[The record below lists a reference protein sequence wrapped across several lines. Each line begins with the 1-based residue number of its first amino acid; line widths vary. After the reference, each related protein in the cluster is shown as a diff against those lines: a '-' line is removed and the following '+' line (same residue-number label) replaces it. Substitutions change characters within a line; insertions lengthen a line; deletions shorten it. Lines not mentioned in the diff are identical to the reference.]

1 MSGTPVPGQ
10 AETGRFQGPVVQWLA
25 EKAHLIFN
33 ERACLKKI
41 RWRATEED
49 TALQPLVSP
58 RGKHVHTG
66 A

>member
-41 RWRATEED
+41 RWRVIEED
-49 TALQPLVSP
+49 I
-58 RGKHVHTG
+58 
-66 A
+66 